1 MAQTHHYLFDTSGTY
16 NDATGSSNFTNVYG
30 SIASGG
36 VVNQCYKTAGYNF
49 MDPVNA
55 YTSANILPTSGAF
68 SVAFWIKS
76 WSGGSNGGTAIRLG
90 STGMYFIG
98 YGKDSEFGVVQT
110 MPSFT
115 SKTVYNAFDNVSW
128 HHLAFIWSGT
138 TWTIYRNGSVPTQYG
153 TNFTPNSA
161 TYNSSTRFEI
171 VTDTSGGGY
180 YIDDLR
186 VYDTAI
192 DSTEVTFLYN
202 SGSGTQSNSG
212 GGGGG
217 GSPSPVTSA
226 FYKFQPFVEAAME
239 GIHNFGSHQLKVALT
254 DTAPSAANAVL
265 ADISEIASYAG
276 CSTRNVVTSTSAQ
289 ISGTY
294 KLVCNELVL
303 TASGAVGPFRYVVL
317 YNDTAASDNLIA
329 YYDYASSVTLA
340 SGDTFTIGFNGTTGV
355 LTVT

>member
-1 MAQTHHYLFDTSGTY
+1 MAQTHHYLFDT
-16 NDATGSSNFTNVYG
+16 ATGFNDSTGSINFINYAGTINASGKINQAFRYTSLSGMATSTSSNL
-30 SIASGG
+30 
-36 VVNQCYKTAGYNF
+36 
-49 MDPVNA
+49 
-55 YTSANILPTSGAF
+55 LPTSGAF
-68 SVAFWIKS
+68 TIAFWMGEDYTGYGVNIIRIGDFFIGAYGEDTQLYIS
-76 WSGGSNGGTAIRLG
+76 QTLSGEFTIPKPRGLNSFVHYIISTNGSGTWTVYRNNVAQTLTGTQWTPNATTYNAATTFSFNGGD
-90 STGMYFIG
+90 MY
-98 YGKDSEFGVVQT
+98 E
-110 MPSFT
+110 
-115 SKTVYNAFDNVSW
+115 
-128 HHLAFIWSGT
+128 
-138 TWTIYRNGSVPTQYG
+138 PT
-153 TNFTPNSA
+153 F
-161 TYNSSTRFEI
+161 
-171 VTDTSGGGY
+171 
-180 YIDDLR
+180 IDDLR
-186 VYDTAI
+186 IYNEVI
-192 DSTEVTFLYN
+192 DATERAFIYN
-202 SGSGTQSNSG
+202 SGTGTQSDS

-276 CSTRNVVTSTSAQ
+276 CSTRNVVTSTSGQ